1 MRGAGGV
8 VEGYELALRRFER
21 MLARFG
27 VRRTQSIGRPFDSR
41 IMHAMEVRRIEQAED
56 GVVVEELLGGF
67 TRDGDVLRLAEV
79 AVNRL
84 HPQE

>member
-1 MRGAGGV
+1 M
-8 VEGYELALRRFER
+8 
-21 MLARFG
+21 
-27 VRRTQSIGRPFDSR
+27 TSP
-41 IMHAMEVRRIEQAED
+41 HAMEVRRIEQAED

-84 HPQE
+84 HPQEWP